1 MSRLPTRLAR
11 RSAFG
16 ILDRLMAPRLGVVA
30 TPVRPRAQ
38 SEQRSIEQLREQY
51 LVERELAGQLRRAT
65 PEERGHLYAEAYNEL
80 FSRIPHHPM
89 LAEKSEPTRATSR
102 HKSQIAFI
110 KSFIRPDSTFL
121 EIGAG
126 DCAVSLAIAKRARAV
141 YAVDVSEVITDNV
154 QRPDNFTLMI
164 TDGRSL
170 PLPVGS
176 VDVVF
181 SDQLMEHLHPDDGYD
196 QLKEIVGLLKPNGVY
211 ICFTPNRLNGPH
223 DISKYF
229 DTVATGFH
237 MKEYTVGELAG
248 LFKRAGFQ
256 RVTPYAV
263 VSSRYIKLPLAIV
276 TVAERFL
283 DLLPNT
289 TGRRLADLAP
299 FRKLLGIR
307 LVGVK

>member
-16 ILDRLMAPRLGVVA
+16 FRDLLMAPQLGVVA
-30 TPVRPRAQ
+30 RPVRPQAP
-38 SEQRSIEQLREQY
+38 SERRSIEQLREQY
-51 LVERELAGQLRRAT
+51 LVERELADRVRQAT

-110 KSFIRPDSTFL
+110 MSFIRPDSTFL

-126 DCAVSLAIAKRARAV
+126 DCAVSLEIAKRARTV
-141 YAVDVSEVITDNV
+141 YAVDVSEVITGNV

-170 PLPVGS
+170 PLSAGS
-176 VDVVF
+176 VDVVL

-196 QLKEIVGLLKPNGVY
+196 QLKEIVGLLKPNGAY
-211 ICFTPNRLNGPH
+211 TCFTPNRLNGPH

-229 DTVATGFH
+229 DTAATGFH
-237 MKEYTVGELAG
+237 MKEYTSGELAG
-248 LFKRAGFQ
+248 LFKRAGFR

-263 VSSRYIKLPLAIV
+263 VSGRYIKLPLALV
-276 TVAERFL
+276 TLAERFL
-283 DLLPNT
+283 SLLPSQP
-289 TGRRLADLAP
+289 GRKLADLAP